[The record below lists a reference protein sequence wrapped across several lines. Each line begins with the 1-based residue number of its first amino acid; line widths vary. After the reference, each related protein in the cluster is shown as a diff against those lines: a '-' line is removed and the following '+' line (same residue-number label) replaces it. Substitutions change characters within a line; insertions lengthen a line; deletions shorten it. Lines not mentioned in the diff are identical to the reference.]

1 MGEVVL
7 FGFALAVGGL
17 VALLRA
23 WHPSDTGPLWEP
35 PSPPPAPS
43 PPSESGLERLTRELN
58 EAARPLRVRVNTRVD
73 PNRGEIT
80 EVGVFQVDV
89 GISFR
94 AATRVEVML
103 GADDVET
110 GDPAFDQ
117 LFHLEGP
124 EVVARALM
132 DQDVRRGLLDLMNR
146 PPRPVDLGLYGR
158 ELRVALPPVGVVT
171 LHDPVEPFARR
182 LIAIAKRLDS
192 ADDLPGR
199 LAENVVR
206 DTVADVR
213 LNSLRTLLRERP
225 DYPADAPAMA
235 AALGDADDRVR
246 VTAAAALGPAG
257 HETLLEMAK
266 DRHIDV
272 DVAATAVAALGGL
285 PAEQAEP
292 VLLAALRRDAAEV
305 RLAAAQALGSA
316 GTAAAVL
323 PLQQAAELH
332 RGELRAVARRAIG
345 AIQERLSGA
354 APGQVTLAP
363 GSEGHVSLADGAA
376 GQVSLRPRTTE
387 GE

>member
-1 MGEVVL
+1 V
-7 FGFALAVGGL
+7 
-17 VALLRA
+17 
-23 WHPSDTGPLWEP
+23 WEP
-35 PSPPPAPS
+35 PTPPPAPS
-43 PPSESGLERLTRELN
+43 TPSESGLERLTHELN
-58 EAARPLRVRVNTRVD
+58 EEARPLRVRVNTRVD

-94 AATRVEVML
+94 AATRVEAML

-117 LFHLEGP
+117 VFHLEGP
-124 EVVARALM
+124 ELVARALM
-132 DQDVRRGLLDLMNR
+132 DQDVRRGLLELMNR
-146 PPRPVDLGLYGR
+146 PPRPVELGLYGR
-158 ELRVALPPVGVVT
+158 ELRVVLPPVGVVT

-182 LIAIAKRLDS
+182 LIAIGKRLDS
-192 ADDLPGR
+192 ADDLPAR

-235 AALGDADDRVR
+235 AALGDDDDRVR

-257 HETLLEMAK
+257 HETLLELAK
-266 DRHIDV
+266 DRRIDV

-305 RLAAAQALGSA
+305 RLAAAQALGSV

-332 RGELRAVARRAIG
+332 RGELRAVARRAVG
-345 AIQERLSGA
+345 AIQERLRGA
-354 APGQVTLAP
+354 APGQVTLTH
-363 GSEGHVSLADGAA
+363 GGEGHVSLADGAA
-376 GQVSLRPRTTE
+376 GQVSLPDPQRRRVTE